1 VYHAICLM
9 RLLGKA
15 ELAVL
20 ASIDRSRTSERNV
33 LVRVSETTATSVAHS
48 HFSLHFNDWYLVDQ
62 LHSIAAMLSEL
73 VLYRESQKIYAI
85 DNVYSA
91 TFNVV
96 RKRDK
101 M

>member
-1 VYHAICLM
+1 M
-9 RLLGKA
+9 RFLSKA

-33 LVRVSETTATSVAHS
+33 LVRVSETTATSIANR
-48 HFSLHFNDWYLVDQ
+48 HFSVHFNDGDLIDK
-62 LHSIAAMLSEL
+62 LHSIAAMLSEF
-73 VLYRESQKIYAI
+73 VLYRESQINHTI
-85 DNVYSA
+85 DAYRA

-96 RKRDK
+96 RKRDR